1 MFGFGKAKRKPKPN
15 SKPEAVK
22 PAPARLHDL
31 SGATMGTRWTAQF
44 MAGDAAAEGIAAK
57 LQAAVDLVDR
67 QMSTWKRDS
76 DLSRFNAGPVGEWI
90 EVPADLAFVVEQA
103 ISVAR
108 ATSGAFDIT
117 VGQQVNAWGFG
128 PPDLTDAKDTEV
140 PAAGCACLVVRA
152 DPPAL
157 RKTAPLSIDL
167 SGIAKGYGVDKMA
180 EVLEAE
186 AVAHYL
192 VGLDGE
198 LRCRG
203 RKQGMPWAV
212 SLDAPI
218 AGETE
223 MWDVLELSDGAIATS
238 GDYRHF
244 RDIDGKR
251 VSHTIDPATGR
262 PLDNGIASVSVCD
275 PACWRADAF
284 ATALMV
290 LGPERGIAI
299 AQARNIPALFLLRT
313 GEGITEVPTGDF
325 DDLCARDETDS
336 Y

>member
-1 MFGFGKAKRKPKPN
+1 
-15 SKPEAVK
+15 
-22 PAPARLHDL
+22 
-31 SGATMGTRWTAQF
+31 MGTRWTAQF
-44 MAGDAAAEGIAAK
+44 LAADAAAETLAAA

-67 QMSTWKRDS
+67 QMSTWKPDS
-76 DLSRFNAGPVGEWI
+76 DLSRFNAAAVGEWVD
-90 EVPADLAFVVEQA
+90 VPADLAFVVEKA
-103 ISVAR
+103 ISVTR
-108 ATSGAFDIT
+108 ASSGAFDIT

-128 PPDLTDAKDTEV
+128 PPGLTDARDTET
-140 PAAGCACLVVRA
+140 PAAGSACLDVRP

-157 RKTAPLSIDL
+157 RKSAPLSIDL

-180 EVLEAE
+180 EALERE
-186 AVAHYL
+186 GVGHYL

-203 RKQGMPWAV
+203 RKQGMPWAIG
-212 SLDAPI
+212 LDAPI
-218 AGETE
+218 AGEKS

-244 RDIDGKR
+244 RDVGGKR

-275 PACWRADAF
+275 PACWRADAM

-290 LGPERGIAI
+290 LGPERGVAI

-313 GEGITEVPTGDF
+313 GDGIAEVETGGF
-325 DDLCARDETDS
+325 DGLCARGA